1 MKRANFN
8 FTDMD
13 GMHVHIFESLKLEV
27 SYIGELVIGQ
37 SCEKRSELQK
47 LSYSVY
53 KSLQELKNKQ
63 R

>member
-1 MKRANFN
+1 MKRASFD

-13 GMHVHIFESLKLEV
+13 GMHVHIFESLKLDV

-37 SCEKRSELQK
+37 SCEKRSERQK

-53 KSLQELKNKQ
+53 KSLQELTNK
-63 R
+63 